1 MSILALKDDINNYYE
16 KYKDVPKDPVER
28 LNKLISSLSL
38 KDIEI
43 QSIKNKINVAQ
54 LNTWKKLDI
63 VIFLVPKACPR
74 PRFSKKTK
82 RFYVFDAMDNSKL
95 FKEFIDSL
103 NENLGIIATSTK
115 INIDAYMPI
124 PNDMNRQEKVLAEL
138 KLIRPISAP
147 DYDNITKTYCDM
159 IQKHLLLNDS
169 LVIEGRTRKYY
180 STKPR
185 VELSI
190 SYLENHDSKYN
201 KRKVETWKYFKD
213 LENKP
218 DIKSIF

>member
-1 MSILALKDDINNYYE
+1 MALKDDIRNYYE
-16 KYKDVPKDPVER
+16 NYKDVPKDYVKR
-28 LNKLISSLSL
+28 LNALVDSLSL
-38 KDIEI
+38 KDKDME
-43 QSIKNKINVAQ
+43 QIKNKIHVAQ
-54 LNTWKKLDI
+54 LNKWKKLDL

-115 INIDAYMPI
+115 INIDAYMPT
-124 PNDMNRQEKVLAEL
+124 PNDMNRQDKVLAEL

-169 LVIEGRTRKYY
+169 LVIEGRTRKFY
-180 STKPR
+180 SAKPR

-190 SYLENHDSKYN
+190 SYLEKHDSKYN
-201 KRKVETWKYFKD
+201 KRKVESWKYFKD
-213 LENKP
+213 LKNKP
-218 DIKSIF
+218 NIESIF

>member
-1 MSILALKDDINNYYE
+1 MSILALKDDIKNYYE

>member
-1 MSILALKDDINNYYE
+1 MALKDDIRNYYE
-16 KYKDVPKDPVER
+16 NYKDVPKDYVKR
-28 LNKLISSLSL
+28 LKALVDSLSL
-38 KDIEI
+38 KDKDME
-43 QSIKNKINVAQ
+43 QIKNKIHVAQ
-54 LNTWKKLDI
+54 LNKWKKLDL

-115 INIDAYMPI
+115 INIDAYMPT
-124 PNDMNRQEKVLAEL
+124 PNDMNRQDKVLAEL

-169 LVIEGRTRKYY
+169 LVIEGRTRKFY
-180 STKPR
+180 SAKPR
-185 VELSI
+185 VELGI
-190 SYLENHDSKYN
+190 SYLEKHDSKYN
-201 KRKVETWKYFKD
+201 KRKVESWKYFKD
-213 LENKP
+213 LKNKP
-218 DIKSIF
+218 NIESIF

>member
-1 MSILALKDDINNYYE
+1 MALKDDIKNYYE
-16 KYKDVPKDPVER
+16 NYKDIPKDPVSR
-28 LNKLISSLSL
+28 LNELIKSLSL
-38 KDIEI
+38 KDRELI
-43 QSIKNKINVAQ
+43 QIKHKINIARHNQ
-54 LNTWKKLDI
+54 WKKLNL

-103 NENLGIIATSTK
+103 HENLGIIATSTK

-124 PNDMNRQEKVLAEL
+124 PNDMNRQDKVLAEL

-169 LVIEGRTRKYY
+169 LVIEGRTRKFY

-190 SYLENHDSKYN
+190 SYLEKHDSSYN
-201 KRKVETWKYFKD
+201 KRKVESWKYFKD

-218 DIKSIF
+218 NIESVF

>member
-1 MSILALKDDINNYYE
+1 MALKDDIRNYYE
-16 KYKDVPKDPVER
+16 NYKDVPKDYVKR
-28 LNKLISSLSL
+28 LKALVDSLSL
-38 KDIEI
+38 KDKDME
-43 QSIKNKINVAQ
+43 QIKNKIHVAQ
-54 LNTWKKLDI
+54 LNKWKKLDL

-115 INIDAYMPI
+115 ISIDAYMPT
-124 PNDMNRQEKVLAEL
+124 PNDMNRQDKVLAEL

-169 LVIEGRTRKYY
+169 LVIEGRTRKFY
-180 STKPR
+180 SAKPR

-190 SYLENHDSKYN
+190 SYLEKHDSKYN
-201 KRKVETWKYFKD
+201 KRKVESWKYFKD
-213 LENKP
+213 LKNKP
-218 DIKSIF
+218 NIESIF

>member
-1 MSILALKDDINNYYE
+1 MALKDDIRNYYE
-16 KYKDVPKDPVER
+16 NYKHIPNDFLER
-28 LNKLISSLSL
+28 LNLLMESLSIKERDML
-38 KDIEI
+38 
-43 QSIKNKINVAQ
+43 QIKNKIQVAR
-54 LNTWKKLDI
+54 LNKWKHLNL

-103 NENLGIIATSTK
+103 NENLGIIATNTK
-115 INIDAYMPI
+115 INIDAYLPT
-124 PNDMNRQEKVLAEL
+124 PKDMNRHEKVLAEL

-169 LVIEGRTRKYY
+169 LVVEGRTRKFY
-180 STKPR
+180 SIKPR
-185 VELSI
+185 VELNI
-190 SYLENHDSKYN
+190 SYLENHDSRYN
-201 KRKVETWKYFKD
+201 KRKVESWKYFKD

-218 DIKSIF
+218 NIESIL

>member
-1 MSILALKDDINNYYE
+1 MALKDDIKNYYE
-16 KYKDVPKDPVER
+16 NYKDIPKDPVSR
-28 LNKLISSLSL
+28 LNELIKSLTL
-38 KDIEI
+38 KDRELM
-43 QSIKNKINVAQ
+43 QIKHKINIARHNQ
-54 LNTWKKLDI
+54 WKKLNL

-124 PNDMNRQEKVLAEL
+124 PNDMNRQDKVLAEL

-169 LVIEGRTRKYY
+169 LVIEGRTRKFY

-185 VELSI
+185 VELCI
-190 SYLENHDSKYN
+190 SYLEKHDSSYN
-201 KRKVETWKYFKD
+201 KRKVESWKYFKD

-218 DIKSIF
+218 NIDSVF

>member
-1 MSILALKDDINNYYE
+1 MALKDDIKNYYE
-16 KYKDVPKDPVER
+16 NYKDIPKDPIGR
-28 LNKLISSLSL
+28 LNELIKSLSL
-38 KDIEI
+38 KSRELE
-43 QSIKNKINVAQ
+43 QIKHKIHVAQ
-54 LNTWKKLDI
+54 LNKWKELNL

-124 PNDMNRQEKVLAEL
+124 PNDMNRQDKVLAEL

-169 LVIEGRTRKYY
+169 LVIEGRTRKFY

-185 VELSI
+185 VELNI
-190 SYLENHDSKYN
+190 SYLEKHDSSYN
-201 KRKVETWKYFKD
+201 KRKVESWKYFKD

-218 DIKSIF
+218 NIESIF

>member
-1 MSILALKDDINNYYE
+1 MALKDDIRNYYE
-16 KYKDVPKDPVER
+16 NYKDVPKDYVKR
-28 LNKLISSLSL
+28 LKALVDSLSL
-38 KDIEI
+38 KDKDME
-43 QSIKNKINVAQ
+43 QIKNKIHVAQ
-54 LNTWKKLDI
+54 LNKWKKLDL

-115 INIDAYMPI
+115 INIDAYMPT
-124 PNDMNRQEKVLAEL
+124 PNDMNRQDKVLAEL

-169 LVIEGRTRKYY
+169 LVIEGRTRKFY
-180 STKPR
+180 SAKPR

-190 SYLENHDSKYN
+190 SYLEKHDSKYN
-201 KRKVETWKYFKD
+201 KRKVESWKYFKD
-213 LENKP
+213 LKNKP
-218 DIKSIF
+218 NIESIF

>member
-1 MSILALKDDINNYYE
+1 MSILALKDDIKNYYE
-16 KYKDVPKDPVER
+16 KYKDIPKDPVER

>member
-1 MSILALKDDINNYYE
+1 MALKDDIRNYYE
-16 KYKDVPKDPVER
+16 NYKDVPKDYVKR
-28 LNKLISSLSL
+28 LKALVDSLSL
-38 KDIEI
+38 KDKDME
-43 QSIKNKINVAQ
+43 QIKNKIHVAQ
-54 LNTWKKLDI
+54 LNKWKKLDL

-115 INIDAYMPI
+115 INIDAYMPT
-124 PNDMNRQEKVLAEL
+124 PNDMNRQDKVLAEL

-169 LVIEGRTRKYY
+169 LVVEGRTRKFY

-190 SYLENHDSKYN
+190 SYLEKHDSAYN
-201 KRKVETWKYFKD
+201 KRKVESWKYFKD
-213 LENKP
+213 LKNKP
-218 DIKSIF
+218 NIESIF

>member
-1 MSILALKDDINNYYE
+1 MALKDDIKNYYE
-16 KYKDVPKDPVER
+16 NYKDIPKDPVSR
-28 LNKLISSLSL
+28 LNELIKSLTL
-38 KDIEI
+38 KDRELM
-43 QSIKNKINVAQ
+43 QIKHKINIARF
-54 LNTWKKLDI
+54 NEWKKLNL

-124 PNDMNRQEKVLAEL
+124 PNDMNRQDKVLAEL

-169 LVIEGRTRKYY
+169 LVIEGRTRKFY

-185 VELSI
+185 VELCI
-190 SYLENHDSKYN
+190 SYLEKHDSSYN
-201 KRKVETWKYFKD
+201 KRKVESWKYFKD

-218 DIKSIF
+218 NIDSVF

>member
-1 MSILALKDDINNYYE
+1 MALKDDIKNYYE
-16 KYKDVPKDPVER
+16 KYKDIPNDFVKR
-28 LNKLISSLSL
+28 LKLLIDSLSFSDKEMMQI
-38 KDIEI
+38 KDKIHLA
-43 QSIKNKINVAQ
+43 KFNKWKT
-54 LNTWKKLDI
+54 LNL

-124 PNDMNRQEKVLAEL
+124 PNDMSRQDKVLAEL
-138 KLIRPISAP
+138 KIIRPISAP

-169 LVIEGRTRKYY
+169 LVIEGRTRKFY

-185 VELSI
+185 VELNI
-190 SYLENHDSKYN
+190 SYLEKHDSKYN
-201 KRKVETWKYFKD
+201 KRKVESWKYFKE
-213 LENKP
+213 LKNKP
-218 DIKSIF
+218 NIESIF

>member
-1 MSILALKDDINNYYE
+1 MALKDDIKNYY
-16 KYKDVPKDPVER
+16 KNYKDIPKDPVNR
-28 LNKLISSLSL
+28 LNALIKSLSL
-38 KDIEI
+38 KDREL
-43 QSIKNKINVAQ
+43 QQIKHKMHVAQ
-54 LNTWKKLDI
+54 LNKWKKLDL

-74 PRFSKKTK
+74 PRYSRFTK

-103 NENLGIIATSTK
+103 NKNLGIIATSTK
-115 INIDAYMPI
+115 IDIDAYMPI
-124 PNDMNRQEKVLAEL
+124 PNDMNKQEKVLAEL

-169 LVIEGRTRKYY
+169 LVIEGRTRKFY

-185 VELSI
+185 VELRI
-190 SYLENHDSKYN
+190 SYLEKHDSKYN
-201 KRKVETWKYFKD
+201 KRKVESWKYFKD
-213 LENKP
+213 LETKP
-218 DIKSIF
+218 NIESIF

>member
-1 MSILALKDDINNYYE
+1 MALKDDIRNYYE
-16 KYKDVPKDPVER
+16 NYKDVPKDYVKR
-28 LNKLISSLSL
+28 LKALVDSLSL
-38 KDIEI
+38 KDKDME
-43 QSIKNKINVAQ
+43 QIKNKIHVAQ
-54 LNTWKKLDI
+54 LNKWKKLDL

-115 INIDAYMPI
+115 INIDAYMPS
-124 PNDMNRQEKVLAEL
+124 PNDMNRQDKVLAEL

-169 LVIEGRTRKYY
+169 LVIEGRTRKFY
-180 STKPR
+180 SAKPR

-190 SYLENHDSKYN
+190 SYLEKHDSKYN
-201 KRKVETWKYFKD
+201 KRKVESWKYFKD
-213 LENKP
+213 LKNKP
-218 DIKSIF
+218 NIESIF

>member
-1 MSILALKDDINNYYE
+1 MALKDDIKNYYDN
-16 KYKDVPKDPVER
+16 YKDIPKDPVSR
-28 LNKLISSLSL
+28 LNELIKSLSL
-38 KDIEI
+38 KDRELM
-43 QSIKNKINVAQ
+43 QIKHKINIARHNQ
-54 LNTWKKLDI
+54 WKKLNL

-124 PNDMNRQEKVLAEL
+124 PNDMNRQDKVLAEL

-169 LVIEGRTRKYY
+169 LVIEGRTRKFY

-190 SYLENHDSKYN
+190 SYLEKHDSSYN
-201 KRKVETWKYFKD
+201 KRKVESWKYFKD

-218 DIKSIF
+218 NIESVF